1 MDFACPSCKS
11 DSIQRLAA
19 VYESGLS
26 NINTK
31 SRATGI
37 GIARDGLGVGV
48 GGSKTTGTSQTV
60 ASQRAA
66 PPAKK
71 RYLKPLLLIF
81 GGFVILS
88 LFMGGKNAFITSTVN
103 IIYLLTSVGWI
114 FHAFQYNANVWPP
127 LKATWDNSFL
137 CNRCNEMF
145 ALDLSSNGRNGRNG
159 KRE

>member
-11 DSIQRLAA
+11 ANIQRLAV

-37 GIARDGLGVGV
+37 GIGIDGLGVGA
-48 GGSKTTGTSQTV
+48 GGSKTTGTSQTA

-88 LFMGGKNAFITSTVN
+88 LFMGGKNAIITGTVN
-103 IIYLLTSVGWI
+103 IGYLLASVGWI
-114 FHAFQYNANVWPP
+114 VHAFQYNANVWPP

-145 ALDLSSNGRNGRNG
+145 AFNPSRDGRILG
-159 KRE
+159 